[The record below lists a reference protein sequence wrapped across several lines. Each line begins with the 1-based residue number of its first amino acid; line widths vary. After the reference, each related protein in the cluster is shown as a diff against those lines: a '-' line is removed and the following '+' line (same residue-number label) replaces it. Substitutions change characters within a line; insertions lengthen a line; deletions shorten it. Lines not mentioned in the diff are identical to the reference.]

1 MEESM
6 GKLHELLAVEP
17 DLKGAAE
24 KILAETVN
32 TFSKKSGHFQAQVRR
47 YQPFEEGGESFP
59 DENQEMVTTVPK
71 KLEWTQKVVAKYLD
85 AVAAKETSNTT
96 ASAVLEIDGK
106 PLIDT
111 PLPATLLLALE
122 GRLKQ
127 IREVYY
133 AIPTLDPGEQ
143 WTYDGKTRTYES
155 APTKSFRTK
164 KVMKN
169 HVKAEATEKHPA
181 QVEVYTEDVQVG
193 AWTTKK
199 WSGALTPSEKADLLE
214 RIDDLIQAVKRA
226 RQRANDC
233 MAAQSNIADVL
244 FKFIHEPLKR

>member
-1 MEESM
+1 M

-24 KILAETVN
+24 KILAETIN
-32 TFSKKSGHFQAQVRR
+32 TFSKKSGHFQAQTRR
-47 YQPFEEGGESFP
+47 YQPFEDGGENFP

-85 AVAAKETSNTT
+85 AVAQKEVSNTT
-96 ASAVLEIDGK
+96 ASAVVEIDGK
-106 PLIDT
+106 PLIET

-127 IREVYY
+127 LREVYN

-143 WTYDGKTRTYES
+143 WAWDDKTRTYE
-155 APTKSFRTK
+155 APPSKSFRTK

-169 HVKAEATEKHPA
+169 HVKAPATDKHPA

-193 AWTTKK
+193 SWTARK

-214 RIDDLIQAVKRA
+214 RVDDLIQAVKRA

-233 MAAQSNIADVL
+233 EAAKVGIADAL
-244 FKFIHEPLKR
+244 FRYIHEPLKR

>member
-1 MEESM
+1 MSN
-6 GKLHELLAVEP
+6 KLHELLAVEP

-24 KILAETVN
+24 KIMAETIN
-32 TFSKKSGHFQAQVRR
+32 TFSKKVGHFQSQIRR
-47 YQPFEEGGESFP
+47 YQPLEDGGESFS

-71 KLEWTQKVVAKYLD
+71 KLEWTQKVVGKYID
-85 AVAAKETSNTT
+85 AVAQKEVSNIH
-96 ASAVLEIDGK
+96 ASAYLEIDGK
-106 PLIDT
+106 LLIDS

-127 IREVYY
+127 VREVYN
-133 AIPTLDPGEQ
+133 AIPTLDPGDQ
-143 WTYDGKTRTYES
+143 WKWDDKTRTYE
-155 APTKSFRTK
+155 AEPTKSFRTK

-169 HVKAEATEKHPA
+169 HVKAPATDKHPA

-193 AWTTKK
+193 SWTTRK

-214 RIDDLIQAVKRA
+214 RVDDLIQAVKRA

-233 MAAQSNIADVL
+233 EVNNIDISDVL
-244 FKFIHEPLKR
+244 FKYINEPLKR

>member
-1 MEESM
+1 M

-24 KILAETVN
+24 KIIAETIN
-32 TFSKKSGHFQAQVRR
+32 TLSKKEGHFKAQTRR
-47 YQPFEEGGESFP
+47 YSPLEDGGEAFP

-85 AVAAKETSNTT
+85 ALAQKEISNTR
-96 ASAVLEIDGK
+96 ASAVLEIDGQ
-106 PLIDT
+106 PLIND

-122 GRLKQ
+122 GKLKQ
-127 IREVYY
+127 LRDMYN

-143 WTYDGKTRTYES
+143 WAWDDKTRTYEGS
-155 APTKSFRTK
+155 PSKSYRTK

-169 HVKAEATEKHPA
+169 HVKAQATDKHPA

-193 AWTTKK
+193 YWTTKK

-214 RIDDLIQAVKRA
+214 RMDNLIQAVKRA

-233 MAAQSNIADVL
+233 EAVRANIADTL
-244 FKFIHEPLKR
+244 FKYIHDPLKR

>member
-1 MEESM
+1 M

-24 KILAETVN
+24 KILAETIN

-47 YQPFEEGGESFP
+47 YQATEEGVESFP
-59 DENQEMVTTVPK
+59 DDNQEMVTTVPK

-85 AVAAKETSNTT
+85 AVAAKEISNTV
-96 ASAVLEIDGK
+96 ASAVIEIDGK

-127 IREVYY
+127 VREVYH

-143 WTYDGKTRTYES
+143 WVWDEKTRTYEG
-155 APTKSFRTK
+155 APAKSFRTK

-169 HVKAEATEKHPA
+169 HVKAPATDKHPA

-193 AWTTKK
+193 SWTTKK

-214 RIDDLIQAVKRA
+214 RVDDLIQAVKRA
-226 RQRANDC
+226 SQRANDC
-233 MAAQSNIADVL
+233 TAVKADIADVL

>member
-1 MEESM
+1 M

-24 KILAETVN
+24 KIIAETIN
-32 TFSKKSGHFQAQVRR
+32 TFSKKEGHFKAQVRR
-47 YQPFEEGGESFP
+47 YHPLEDGGESFP
-59 DENQEMVTTVPK
+59 DENQEMVTTVAK
-71 KLEWTQKVVAKYLD
+71 KLEWTQKAVEKYLD
-85 AVAAKETSNTT
+85 AVAQKEASNTS
-96 ASAVLEIDGK
+96 ASAVVEIDGK
-106 PLIDT
+106 PLIEQ

-127 IREVYY
+127 LREVYN

-143 WTYDGKTRTYES
+143 WNWDEKTRAYEA

-169 HVKAEATEKHPA
+169 HVKAPATDKHPA

-193 AWTTKK
+193 FWTTRK

-214 RIDDLIQAVKRA
+214 RVDNLIQAVKRA

-233 MAAQSNIADVL
+233 EAAKTWVGGAL
-244 FKFIHEPLKR
+244 FAYIHEPLKR

>member
-1 MEESM
+1 M

-32 TFSKKSGHFQAQVRR
+32 TFSKKEGHFKAQNRR
-47 YQPFEEGGESFP
+47 YSPLEDGGESFP

-71 KLEWTQKVVAKYLD
+71 KLEWTQKAVAKYLD
-85 AVAAKETSNTT
+85 ALAQKEVSNTQ

-106 PLIDT
+106 PLVEQA
-111 PLPATLLLALE
+111 LPATLLLALE

-127 IREVYY
+127 VRDVYN
-133 AIPTLDPGEQ
+133 AIPTLDPSEQ
-143 WTYDGKTRTYES
+143 WAWDDKTRTYE
-155 APTKSFRTK
+155 AEPAKSFRTK

-169 HVKAEATEKHPA
+169 HVKAPATDKHPA

-193 AWTTKK
+193 FWTTKK

-214 RIDDLIQAVKRA
+214 RVDNLIQAVKRA
-226 RQRANDC
+226 RQRANDSE
-233 MAAQSNIADVL
+233 ASKINVADAL
-244 FKFIHEPLKR
+244 FQYIHDPLKR

>member
-1 MEESM
+1 M

-24 KILAETVN
+24 KILAETIN
-32 TFSKKSGHFQAQVRR
+32 TFSKKSGHLQAQVRR
-47 YQPFEEGGESFP
+47 YQALEEGGDAFP

-85 AVAAKETSNTT
+85 AVAAKEISNTT
-96 ASAVLEIDGK
+96 AKAVIEIDGK

-127 IREVYY
+127 VREVYN

-143 WTYDGKTRTYES
+143 WNYDDKTRTYES
-155 APTKSFRTK
+155 APAKSFRTK

-169 HVKAEATEKHPA
+169 HVKAPATDKHPA

-193 AWTTKK
+193 FWTTKK

-214 RIDDLIQAVKRA
+214 RIDNLIQAVKRA

-233 MAAQSNIADVL
+233 EAAKTWLADAL
-244 FKFIHEPLKR
+244 FGYIHEPLKR